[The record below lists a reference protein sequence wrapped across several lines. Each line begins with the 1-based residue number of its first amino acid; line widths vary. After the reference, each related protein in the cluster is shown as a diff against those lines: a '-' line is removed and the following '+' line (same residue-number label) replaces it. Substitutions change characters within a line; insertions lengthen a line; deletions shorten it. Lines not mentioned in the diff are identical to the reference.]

1 MNTINKVLFID
12 AEDVRE
18 FNAAVKD
25 SSTVSEDKVMTWYAT
40 PVCND
45 GSSIILEL
53 TARFMKDGITMAKL
67 EAYSK
72 SKGVESKVYLA
83 PSFARL
89 VLAGKWHLET
99 IDGIEINLDVIP
111 ISPEKVLTSLKSLVE
126 DVRETWSGAYS
137 DVMAASQLNADE
149 LKALG
154 YDVDASSGKDA

>member
-1 MNTINKVLFID
+1 
-12 AEDVRE
+12 
-18 FNAAVKD
+18 
-25 SSTVSEDKVMTWYAT
+25 MTWYAT

-111 ISPEKVLTSLKSLVE
+111 ISPENVLASLKSLIE
-126 DVRETWSGAYS
+126 DIRDTWCVSYR
-137 DVMAASQLNADE
+137 DIMASSRFTADE
-149 LKALG
+149 LKTLG
-154 YDVDASSGKDA
+154 YDVEATSGEEA